1 MNGIT
6 RISTTVLVSAG
17 LGLAGIGMASG
28 TATAQPGPTP
38 LTRWCPGQNKPAR
51 APWPDF
57 DWSVCH
63 HYEGSAQGIIDLD
76 TGILHRAPEL
86 DPSATPPP
94 PNPPECIG
102 FFPLP
107 GVDPSHCVI

>member
-17 LGLAGIGMASG
+17 LGLAGIGIGPG
-28 TATAQPGPTP
+28 TATAT
-38 LTRWCPGQNKPAR
+38 TWCPGETRPAV

-63 HYEGSAQGIIDLD
+63 HYEGTAQGNLDLD
-76 TGILHRAPEL
+76 TGILHIAPEL
-86 DPSATPPP
+86 IPTGPPPP

-102 FFPLP
+102 LFPLP

>member
-17 LGLAGIGMASG
+17 LGLAGIGIGPG
-28 TATAQPGPTP
+28 TAMARRGAQGRPV
-38 LTRWCPGQNKPAR
+38 PAV

-63 HYEGSAQGIIDLD
+63 HYKGTAQGTSTLIPES
-76 TGILHRAPEL
+76 HVAP
-86 DPSATPPP
+86 D
-94 PNPPECIG
+94 
-102 FFPLP
+102 
-107 GVDPSHCVI
+107 